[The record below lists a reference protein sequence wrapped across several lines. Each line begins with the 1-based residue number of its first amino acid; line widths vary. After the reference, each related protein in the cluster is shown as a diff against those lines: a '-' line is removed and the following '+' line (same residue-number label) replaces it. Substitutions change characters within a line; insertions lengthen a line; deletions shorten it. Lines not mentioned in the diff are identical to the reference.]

1 MPSLAITVPH
11 TLDQAE
17 AAERLKRL
25 IEIVKSQYGSHLQ
38 ELHEEWD
45 GTTGSFR
52 VGAMGM
58 KSTGTV
64 EVRPNEVHIQGSLPF
79 AAVIFKGK
87 IEEAIRQQIGKVL
100 LS

>member
-11 TLDQAE
+11 TLEPQE
-17 AAERLKRL
+17 AADRLKRL
-25 IEIVKSQYGSHLQ
+25 IEQVKAQYGSHLS

-45 GTTGSFR
+45 GQKGNFR
-52 VGAMGM
+52 VGAMGF

-79 AAVIFKGK
+79 AAVMFKGK
-87 IEEAIRQQIGKVL
+87 IEDAIRQQVEQRL
-100 LS
+100 A